1 MSERKRID
9 RSKLKP
15 VVLDLL
21 KTGAHFG
28 HATHSWNPKMTPYI
42 FTEKEGQ
49 HVIDLEITA
58 EAIFTTM
65 KRVSDVAA
73 KDGTII
79 FVGTKRQAVKSIED
93 AAKACSQHYINIR
106 WLGGTLTNWQTISE
120 RIKYLNER
128 EAQFEAG
135 EFNALNKK
143 EQLDIQKEIDK
154 LNRRLGGIK
163 ELTSLPDLLFVVDTQ
178 RESLAIKEAARVGI
192 PVIALVDTNC
202 DPDPIDLVIPCNDDS
217 YRPIRYIASLV
228 ASAANEGRERHL
240 KDLAKGPSDEEIEA
254 EVAREYID
262 DIAEEVEAADEED
275 LLGPGA
281 LKLIAEMGDAEETED
296 EAQTAASPEDQ
307 GPIKGAVVDSPD
319 DDIVEEGEA
328 ADEEELLGPGAR
340 KLIAEVATEETE
352 DEGQAAAGSEDQ
364 SPVKG
369 AVADSSDDDIAEEV
383 EATDEEELL
392 GPGARKLNAEMATE
406 ETEDQDRFVPKQQL
420 QPKKIDFDTF
430 FIQPSEWKIDFD
442 TSFNRPSE
450 WWDFKRRSESG
461 QGSGCGF
468 IG

>member
-28 HATHSWNPKMTPYI
+28 HATHSWNPKMIPYI

-58 EAIFTTM
+58 EAVFETM
-65 KRVSDVAA
+65 KRVSDVVA
-73 KDGTII
+73 KDGKII

-178 RESLAIKEAARVGI
+178 RESLAIKEAVRVGI

-217 YRPIRYIASLV
+217 HRPIRYIASLV

-281 LKLIAEMGDAEETED
+281 LKLIAEMGDTEETED
-296 EAQTAASPEDQ
+296 EAQTAANPEN
-307 GPIKGAVVDSPD
+307 
-319 DDIVEEGEA
+319 
-328 ADEEELLGPGAR
+328 
-340 KLIAEVATEETE
+340 
-352 DEGQAAAGSEDQ
+352 QA
-364 SPVKG
+364 
-369 AVADSSDDDIAEEV
+369 
-383 EATDEEELL
+383 
-392 GPGARKLNAEMATE
+392 
-406 ETEDQDRFVPKQQL
+406 
-420 QPKKIDFDTF
+420 
-430 FIQPSEWKIDFD
+430 
-442 TSFNRPSE
+442 
-450 WWDFKRRSESG
+450 
-461 QGSGCGF
+461 
-468 IG
+468 

>member
-9 RSKLKP
+9 RGKLKP

-58 EAIFTTM
+58 EAVFTTM
-65 KRVSDVAA
+65 KRVSDLVA
-73 KDGTII
+73 KDGKII

-93 AAKACSQHYINIR
+93 AAKACGQHYINIR

-178 RESLAIKEAARVGI
+178 RESLAIKEAVRVGI

-217 YRPIRYIASLV
+217 HRPIRYIASLV

-240 KDLAKGPSDEEIEA
+240 KDLAKGPSDAELEA

-262 DIAEEVEAADEED
+262 DIAEEVEATDEED

-296 EAQTAASPEDQ
+296 ETQTEASPEDQ
-307 GPIKGAVVDSPD
+307 A
-319 DDIVEEGEA
+319 
-328 ADEEELLGPGAR
+328 
-340 KLIAEVATEETE
+340 
-352 DEGQAAAGSEDQ
+352 
-364 SPVKG
+364 
-369 AVADSSDDDIAEEV
+369 
-383 EATDEEELL
+383 
-392 GPGARKLNAEMATE
+392 
-406 ETEDQDRFVPKQQL
+406 
-420 QPKKIDFDTF
+420 
-430 FIQPSEWKIDFD
+430 
-442 TSFNRPSE
+442 
-450 WWDFKRRSESG
+450 
-461 QGSGCGF
+461 
-468 IG
+468 